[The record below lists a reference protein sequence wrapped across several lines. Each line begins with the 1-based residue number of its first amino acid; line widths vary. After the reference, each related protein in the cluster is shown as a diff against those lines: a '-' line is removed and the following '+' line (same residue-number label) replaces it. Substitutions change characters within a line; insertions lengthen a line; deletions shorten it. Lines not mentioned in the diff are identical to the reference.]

1 VTIRAFLQLVYDSL
15 PARLPAKLRKHE
27 WRIRWSL
34 LQVFFESA
42 AVHYEVWVQKKT
54 GRIEIGLHFESSDPD
69 ANYRWAAALAPRMLE
84 VQSKLGP
91 NVELEEWTRAWTRL
105 HETLAFEGKL
115 SESLAGDVSA
125 RLAEFISVLEPIVR
139 DERVAVAR

>member
-1 VTIRAFLQLVYDSL
+1 
-15 PARLPAKLRKHE
+15 
-27 WRIRWSL
+27 
-34 LQVFFESA
+34 
-42 AVHYEVWVQKKT
+42 VHYEVWVQKKT